1 MQKKRKLSIIILG
14 AHILI
19 SHSIQLL
26 AEELSSIIKK
36 SAYEILVDID
46 SYNQE
51 NGWPYMTTKTVYKTP
66 QLLPKS
72 ALSKT
77 YITQLTQWQF
87 NCKNPVYLT
96 RSSTFYDLKNQV
108 VGHAAPMKNFQA
120 IPAKSDIFSVAQ
132 LTCQVHQMVGGQ

>member
-1 MQKKRKLSIIILG
+1 MQKNRKLSIVFLG
-14 AHILI
+14 ANILI
-19 SHSIQLL
+19 SYSIQSL
-26 AEELSSIIKK
+26 AEEWSSIIKK
-36 SAYEILVDID
+36 SEYEIFVDID

-51 NGWPYMTTKTVYKTP
+51 NGWPYMTTKTVYKKP

-77 YITQLTQWQF
+77 YITQVTQWQF

-96 RSSTFYDLKNQV
+96 RSSAFYDQKNQAI
-108 VGHAAPMKNFQA
+108 GHAAPMKNFQA
-120 IPAKSDIFSVAQ
+120 IPAKSDIFSIGQ